1 MASQVLSIDLKS
13 LPKVATGKVRD
24 LFDLDA
30 STLLFVSSD
39 RTSAYDVVMDNGVPG
54 RGAILTLIS
63 AFWFRLFSSADSAN
77 RVPGLQTHFLTMQP
91 PSSLPADEAALIRGR
106 SMQVRKLKIFPVEA
120 IVRGYLAGS
129 AWAEYAAHGT
139 VHGLAMPAGLRQCEA
154 LPTGPIYTPSTK
166 AELGQHD
173 ENITP
178 ARAAEIIGNEAHAKR
193 IEELAVAIFK
203 AGSAHARERGILI
216 ADTKFEFGLDE
227 DTGEVVL
234 VDECLTPDSSRMWP
248 ADKYEVGRDQESF
261 DKQIIR
267 NWLTREGLKGKQGVA
282 LPEEVRQATLDKY
295 KDVFQ
300 RLTGQ
305 TVEEALAKEG
315 F

>member
-1 MASQVLSIDLKS
+1 MTSQVLSIDLKS
-13 LPKVATGKVRD
+13 LPKVASGKVRD
-24 LFDLDA
+24 LYDLDA
-30 STLLFVSSD
+30 NTLLFVSSD

-54 RGAILTLIS
+54 RGTILTMIS
-63 AFWFRLFSSADSAN
+63 AFWFRLLSE
-77 RVPGLQTHFLTMQP
+77 RVPGLKTHFLTLQP
-91 PSSLPADEAALIRGR
+91 PSSVLTADELALIRGR

-129 AWAEYAAHGT
+129 AWAEYSAHGT
-139 VHGLAMPAGLRQCEA
+139 VHGLPMPAGLRQCEA

-193 IEELAVAIFK
+193 IEELAVAIFT
-203 AGSAHARERGILI
+203 AGAAHAKEQGILV

-227 DTGEVVL
+227 ETGEVVL

-267 NWLTREGLKGKQGVA
+267 NWLTREGLKGKQGVS

-295 KDVFQ
+295 KEVFQ

-305 TVEEALAKEG
+305 SVEEALAKEG